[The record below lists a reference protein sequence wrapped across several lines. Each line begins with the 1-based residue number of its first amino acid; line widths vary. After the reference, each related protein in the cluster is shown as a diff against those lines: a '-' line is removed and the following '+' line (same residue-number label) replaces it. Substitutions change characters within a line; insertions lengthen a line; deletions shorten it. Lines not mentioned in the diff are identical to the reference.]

1 MHTLFASQLAEK
13 EVIRALGVG
22 LGVIVCLA
30 ILWVGMQ
37 RAKRGDNLLFLFA
50 AMTVLVFSLVFTAL
64 RGSFDLLQEPRYLLP
79 LYSAVPLGILAVYQ
93 LTQKVTG
100 LRIVLLGGLL
110 VFNLY
115 GNLALKPELNLPYVA
130 GKTLSD
136 NRALIDWLDA
146 KGIQHV
152 YTDYWIGYWL
162 AYESQ
167 ESIIPYIIGSDHK
180 VGWNRYPPCV
190 AEVKNSPNPAYI
202 FIAGSKEERSFADYL
217 LAQNIQYDAQS
228 IIIYTVYWNLG
239 SPVQFPLKR

>member
-1 MHTLFASQLAEK
+1 
-13 EVIRALGVG
+13 
-22 LGVIVCLA
+22 VCLA

-64 RGSFDLLQEPRYLLP
+64 RGSFVLLQEPRYLLP

-146 KGIQHV
+146 KGIHHV

-162 AYESQ
+162 AFESQ
-167 ESIIPYIIGSDHK
+167 ERIIPFIVGTDNRA
-180 VGWNRYPPCV
+180 GWNRYPPYI
-190 AEVKNSPNPAYI
+190 AEVEKSPDPAYI
-202 FIAGSKEERSFADYL
+202 FVAGSDQEQAFVDYL
-217 LAQNIQYDAQS
+217 VAQHIEYDTEW
-228 IIIYTVYWNLG
+228 ITIYALHWNLNR
-239 SPVQFPLKR
+239 PVRFGPAP